1 MVVIDRKHAWS
12 SPEGLALPL
21 NSCVLGA
28 VEGEERC
35 NLSTNLYSKG
45 TTGPKNQRGSK
56 MLDLGGSKAFERD

>member
-28 VEGEERC
+28 VEGEER
-35 NLSTNLYSKG
+35 
-45 TTGPKNQRGSK
+45 
-56 MLDLGGSKAFERD
+56 